1 MAQKEGDQ
9 MDQWT
14 EEMAAIATLVA
25 GSRTERERM
34 TSKVKVNMNLCGKT
48 SIVEVTQTPE
58 GTYKVQVTTACDNV
72 KEFASG
78 LEELTITDLI
88 DKRNSKVF
96 DRMRVTKMSAN
107 CLVPAGILSA
117 AWLEAG
123 MIAQSNAKKNKEN
136 SVEFVFDQ

>member
-1 MAQKEGDQ
+1 
-9 MDQWT
+9 MDQWS
-14 EEMAAIATLVA
+14 EEIEAIAAAVA
-25 GSRTERERM
+25 GSKTEREHSP
-34 TSKVKVNMNLCGKT
+34 SKVKVHMNLCGKT
-48 SIVEVTQTPE
+48 SIVEVTQTTE

-72 KEFASG
+72 KEFVSG

-136 SVEFVFDQ
+136 SVEFVFD

>member
-1 MAQKEGDQ
+1 

-14 EEMAAIATLVA
+14 EEIEAIAAMVA
-25 GSRTERERM
+25 GSKAERESM

-48 SIVEVTQTPE
+48 SIIEATQTPE
-58 GTYKVQVTTACDNV
+58 GTYRVQVTTACDNV

-78 LEELTITDLI
+78 LEELTLTDLI

-136 SVEFVFDQ
+136 SVEFVFD

>member
-1 MAQKEGDQ
+1 
-9 MDQWT
+9 MDQWA
-14 EEMAAIATLVA
+14 EEIAAIAAAVA
-25 GSRTERERM
+25 GSRTEREH
-34 TSKVKVNMNLCGKT
+34 TPSKIKVNMKLCGKT
-48 SIVEVTQTPE
+48 SIIEVTQTPE
-58 GTYKVQVTTACDNV
+58 GTFKVHVTTSCDNV
-72 KEFASG
+72 KEFVCG
-78 LEELTITDLI
+78 LEELTLTDLL

-136 SVEFVFDQ
+136 SVEFVFD